1 MSAASKMLLKNQQ
14 TAFLALVTSSLLI
27 GWRPLYQTFALSWR
41 NDEYTQILLILP
53 ISAALIFLHRQTFR
67 TLSGWRFRTGLV
79 LLIAAVAIACSIWF
93 MTYRLPADE
102 RLALEMFAL
111 VLWWI
116 GSFSFCFGTGTA
128 RGLMFPLLLL
138 FGLVPL
144 PDAALN
150 GLIAL
155 LQDGSAWSA
164 HALFAAFGVPVVQ
177 HGIFLT
183 IPNLTIQ
190 IAQECSSIRSSSML
204 FITTLVL
211 AQLLLQSPW
220 KRMLV
225 IFLSIP
231 LSVAKN
237 GLRIFTIAML
247 GTRVD
252 PGYLTGRLHHQGGIL
267 FFLIALVATFALIGI
282 CQRGESAREASRSD
296 AAKVVIT
303 GH

>member
-1 MSAASKMLLKNQQ
+1 MIKLNKHQ
-14 TAFLALVTSSLLI
+14 TGFLALVTGSLLM
-27 GWRPLYQTFALSWR
+27 GWLPLCQTFALSWR

-53 ISAALIFLHRQTFR
+53 ICAALIFLQRQSFR
-67 TLSGWRFRTGLV
+67 TVNSWSFRTGLV
-79 LLIAAVAIACSIWF
+79 LLAAAVAIASSTWF
-93 MTYRLPADE
+93 LTYPLAADE

-116 GSFSFCFGTGTA
+116 GSFSLCFGIGPT
-128 RGLMFPLLLL
+128 RVLMFPLLLL

-144 PDAALN
+144 PDFALN
-150 GLIAL
+150 RIITL
-155 LQDGSAWSA
+155 LQDGSGWSA
-164 HALFAAFGVPVVQ
+164 QALFAAFGVPVVH
-177 HGIFLT
+177 HGVFLT

-211 AQLLLQSPW
+211 AHVLLRSPW
-220 KRMLV
+220 KKMLV

-252 PGYLTGRLHHQGGIL
+252 SGYLTGRLHHQGGIL
-267 FFLIALVATFALIGI
+267 FFLIALVATFVLIGL
-282 CQRGESAREASRSD
+282 CQRGETVRDASSSD

-303 GH
+303 GD

>member
-1 MSAASKMLLKNQQ
+1 MIVLKKHV
-14 TAFLALVTSSLLI
+14 TGFLALVSGSLLV
-27 GWRPLYQTFALSWR
+27 GWRPLCQTFELSWR

-53 ISAALIFLHRQTFR
+53 ISAALIFMQRRSFPPV
-67 TLSGWRFRTGLV
+67 SGWSFRAGLA
-79 LLIAAVAIACSIWF
+79 LLTASVAIACPIWF
-93 MTYRLPADE
+93 MAYSMTADE

-116 GSFSFCFGTGTA
+116 GCFSFCFGTGAA

-144 PDAALN
+144 PDFVLN
-150 GLIAL
+150 RIIAL
-155 LQDGSAWSA
+155 LQFGTAWSA
-164 HALFAAFGVPVVQ
+164 HALFAAFGVPVVH
-177 HGIFLT
+177 HGVFLT

-211 AQLLLQSPW
+211 AQVLLRSSW
-220 KRMLV
+220 RRMLIV
-225 IFLSIP
+225 FISIP

-237 GLRIFTIAML
+237 GLRIFTIAIL

-252 PGYLTGRLHHQGGIL
+252 AGYLTGRLHHQGGIL
-267 FFLIALVATFALIGI
+267 FFLIALVATFAMIGL
-282 CQRGESAREASRSD
+282 CQKGEGAREASD
-296 AAKVVIT
+296 PKAAKVGIA
-303 GH
+303 GD